1 MGSKLTTWIFV
12 AALVGIAAGWA
23 GHTFSPDAATAAS
36 VAGYLA
42 EKGLR
47 REYAAVGDLLS
58 FEPYGIAFAR
68 GDAPLAGVVHETF
81 RALAS
86 SGEIRTI
93 YNKWFLKTLP
103 SGYRLGVPMGVRL
116 ERSFEVLGLPAE

>member
-1 MGSKLTTWIFV
+1 M
-12 AALVGIAAGWA
+12 
-23 GHTFSPDAATAAS
+23 
-36 VAGYLA
+36 
-42 EKGLR
+42 
-47 REYAAVGDLLS
+47 
-58 FEPYGIAFAR
+58 
-68 GDAPLAGVVHETF
+68 HETF

-93 YNKWFLKTLP
+93 YHKWFLKTLP

>member
-1 MGSKLTTWIFV
+1 
-12 AALVGIAAGWA
+12 
-23 GHTFSPDAATAAS
+23 
-36 VAGYLA
+36 
-42 EKGLR
+42 LR
-47 REYAAVGDLLS
+47 RHV
-58 FEPYGIAFAR
+58 AFAR
-68 GDAPLAGVVHETF
+68 GDAPLAEVVHETF